1 MFSRFWERW
10 DGIHFVYCQLWKY
23 LGSFSSA
30 DKLELIRCKPGI
42 LGEKFKNGWTR
53 KSRNRRDEKHS
64 LGKERDQNP
73 SYGIRPLGGP
83 LSPLTSD
90 YWLENIMNQMKQQR
104 QTRNYYWSLCGS
116 SGAWQSKDL
125 KQNDVT
131 WYQTQ
136 GPLLPWQR
144 RERYLNMSKSYRLW

>member
-1 MFSRFWERW
+1 MLLDNDPNQLWFCVSYLTISCFITLILKVWCTHHQEKSQGIKKKLFMFSRFWERW

-73 SYGIRPLGGP
+73 SYGIRPFGGP
-83 LSPLTSD
+83 PSPLGKLS
-90 YWLENIMNQMKQQR
+90 IVKKR
-104 QTRNYYWSLCGS
+104 FFV
-116 SGAWQSKDL
+116 K
-125 KQNDVT
+125 
-131 WYQTQ
+131 
-136 GPLLPWQR
+136 
-144 RERYLNMSKSYRLW
+144 